1 MAQKEAF
8 SYLGKDRVLVFSDP
22 DSDPDSDEVDE
33 VLSCLEQLSTE
44 DIVTLYWTKNAAF
57 GPVVD
62 GVELIDTPHKLLQQ
76 GKIDRTGTLKAVMMG
91 STSEVRAR
99 KKSASSI
106 HLRHFLDGKRAFLP
120 RQDRDKHEETGG

>member
-1 MAQKEAF
+1 VKNVFLSHLYLIENDDFPRQARDKHKESTQKK
-8 SYLGKDRVLVFSDP
+8 SVSSP
-22 DSDPDSDEVDE
+22 DPDSDEVDE

-44 DIVTLYWTKNAAF
+44 EIVTLYWTKNAAF

-62 GVELIDTPHKLLQQ
+62 GVELTDTPHKLLQQ

-99 KKSASSI
+99 KKSAS
-106 HLRHFLDGKRAFLP
+106 F
-120 RQDRDKHEETGG
+120 